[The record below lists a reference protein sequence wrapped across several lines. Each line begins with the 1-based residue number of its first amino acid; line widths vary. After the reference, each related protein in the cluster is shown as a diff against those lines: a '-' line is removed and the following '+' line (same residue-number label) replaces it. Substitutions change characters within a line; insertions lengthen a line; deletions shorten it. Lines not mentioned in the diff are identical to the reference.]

1 MKSVRPVRV
10 RGVLAALVLGATVV
24 AACGGNSPSSS
35 TEAGGTTASTDAP
48 VLTNAPT
55 TTNPALVPVQGGTLT
70 VALADESPGFNP
82 TVDPWGFGGHNVA
95 RAIYDTLATFD
106 ASGKVV
112 PYLAESIE
120 GNSDATV
127 WTITLRD
134 GVKFHDGTALDAEAV
149 RMNFQ
154 AVKDSP
160 QYSSQLALLSS
171 MKVIDDRTI
180 ELTMSAPWG
189 TFLNALTGSIGSQ
202 IGYIAAPA
210 TLTDPEGGRNPIGT
224 GPFKFKEWVPDDHL
238 TVVRNDDYWQDP
250 AYLDE
255 VIFKPIPDSD
265 ARKAAFDAADTDLYA
280 TGSSKEITEYQAAEK
295 SGDVTVTIGT
305 PSEPDLVMMN
315 VRKAPLDDLRI
326 RQALAGSVD
335 IGRLYDFLEATGVKQ
350 PMHGPYADTSYWYVK
365 SNYPD
370 YDVEA
375 AKALVAEYVAEKGS
389 CEFEIA
395 GNGTPWHVSYM
406 ELFQAMWDEIGCK
419 VNITSRAQAE
429 NIDAVIGGNYQVI
442 LWGGIGG
449 GDPDNDYNYFHS
461 GGAMNFSGYS
471 SPTIDAALEKGR
483 ALSDPEARKEQYA
496 IVQKELGDVMPYI
509 WTGTNQWGVVVR
521 PNVLGLSDFDLP
533 DGTPGQ
539 PITGGFYFLKDVWL
553 QQ

>member
-1 MKSVRPVRV
+1 MLFRS
-10 RGVLAALVLGATVV
+10 VV

-35 TEAGGTTASTDAP
+35 TEADGTTASTDAP

-171 MKVIDDRTI
+171 MTVIDDRTI

-202 IGYIAAPA
+202 IG
-210 TLTDPEGGRNPIGT
+210 D
-224 GPFKFKEWVPDDHL
+224 
-238 TVVRNDDYWQDP
+238 
-250 AYLDE
+250 
-255 VIFKPIPDSD
+255 
-265 ARKAAFDAADTDLYA
+265 RKSTRLN
-280 TGSSKEITEYQAAEK
+280 SSHT
-295 SGDVTVTIGT
+295 
-305 PSEPDLVMMN
+305 
-315 VRKAPLDDLRI
+315 
-326 RQALAGSVD
+326 
-335 IGRLYDFLEATGVKQ
+335 
-350 PMHGPYADTSYWYVK
+350 
-365 SNYPD
+365 
-370 YDVEA
+370 
-375 AKALVAEYVAEKGS
+375 
-389 CEFEIA
+389 
-395 GNGTPWHVSYM
+395 
-406 ELFQAMWDEIGCK
+406 
-419 VNITSRAQAE
+419 
-429 NIDAVIGGNYQVI
+429 
-442 LWGGIGG
+442 
-449 GDPDNDYNYFHS
+449 
-461 GGAMNFSGYS
+461 
-471 SPTIDAALEKGR
+471 
-483 ALSDPEARKEQYA
+483 
-496 IVQKELGDVMPYI
+496 
-509 WTGTNQWGVVVR
+509 
-521 PNVLGLSDFDLP
+521 
-533 DGTPGQ
+533 
-539 PITGGFYFLKDVWL
+539 
-553 QQ
+553 

>member
-1 MKSVRPVRV
+1 MKSVRSA
-10 RGVLAALVLGATVV
+10 RGRSALAVLLLSATVV
-24 AACGGNSPSSS
+24 AACGGNSPSAS
-35 TEAGGTTASTDAP
+35 TEGDGTTAATEAP

-55 TTNPALVPVQGGTLT
+55 TTNPELVPVAGGSLT
-70 VALADESPGFNP
+70 IGIEAEASGYNP
-82 TVDPWGFGGHNVA
+82 TVDPWGYGGHNIG
-95 RAIYDTLATFD
+95 RAIFDTLATFD
-106 ASGKVV
+106 ASGKIV

-120 GNSDATV
+120 GNADATV

-134 GVKFHDGTALDAEAV
+134 GVKFHDGTPLDAEAV

-160 QYSSQLALLSS
+160 QYSSQLSLLSS
-171 MKVIDDRTI
+171 MTVVDDLTI

-189 TFLNALTGSIGSQ
+189 TFPNTLTGSIGAQ
-202 IGYIAAPA
+202 VGYIAAPA
-210 TLTDPEGGRNPIGT
+210 TLTDPEGGRHPIGT
-224 GPFKFKEWVPDDHL
+224 GPFVFEEWVPDDHL
-238 TVVRNDDYWQDP
+238 TVVRNDDYWQEP

-265 ARKAAFDAADTDLYA
+265 ARKAAFDAGDTDLFA
-280 TGSSKEITEYQAAEK
+280 TGSSKDITAYQADEK
-295 SGDVTVTIGT
+295 NGSVKVTIGT
-305 PSEPDLVMMN
+305 PSDPDVIMMN
-315 VRKAPLDDLRI
+315 VRQAPIDDVRI
-326 RQALAGSVD
+326 RTALIESVD
-335 IGRLYDFLEATGVKQ
+335 ITRIYDFLEATGVKQ
-350 PMHGPYADTSYWYVK
+350 PMHGPYADTSYWYTE

-370 YDVEA
+370 YDVES

-389 CEFEIA
+389 CEFELA

-406 ELFQAMWDEIGCK
+406 ELYQAMWSDIGCT

-429 NIDAVIGGNYQVI
+429 NINATVSGNYQVI

-461 GGAMNFSGYS
+461 GGSMNFSGYS

-483 ALSDPEARKEQYA
+483 ALADPEARKEQYA
-496 IVQKELGDVMPYI
+496 IVQKELGDVLPYI
-509 WTGTNQWGVVVR
+509 WTGTNQWGVMVR
-521 PNVLGLSDFDLP
+521 PTTMGITDFDLP
-533 DGTPGQ
+533 DGSAGEPV
-539 PITGGFYFLKDVWL
+539 TGGFYYLKDVWL

>member
-1 MKSVRPVRV
+1 M
-10 RGVLAALVLGATVV
+10 
-24 AACGGNSPSSS
+24 CSS
-35 TEAGGTTASTDAP
+35 D
-48 VLTNAPT
+48 L
-55 TTNPALVPVQGGTLT
+55 
-70 VALADESPGFNP
+70 
-82 TVDPWGFGGHNVA
+82 
-95 RAIYDTLATFD
+95 
-106 ASGKVV
+106 
-112 PYLAESIE
+112 
-120 GNSDATV
+120 
-127 WTITLRD
+127 
-134 GVKFHDGTALDAEAV
+134 
-149 RMNFQ
+149 
-154 AVKDSP
+154 
-160 QYSSQLALLSS
+160 
-171 MKVIDDRTI
+171 
-180 ELTMSAPWG
+180 
-189 TFLNALTGSIGSQ
+189 
-202 IGYIAAPA
+202 
-210 TLTDPEGGRNPIGT
+210 
-224 GPFKFKEWVPDDHL
+224 
-238 TVVRNDDYWQDP
+238 
-250 AYLDE
+250 
-255 VIFKPIPDSD
+255 
-265 ARKAAFDAADTDLYA
+265 TDLYA

-326 RQALAGSVD
+326 RQALAGAVD

-521 PNVLGLSDFDLP
+521 PNVLGLSDFDRKYSLNELVSS
-533 DGTPGQ
+533 DVVFVATGVTPGALLDGVQ
-539 PITGGFYFLKDVWL
+539 KEMSADGEVFISTESLVMISRTQTIRKLYMRRPL
-553 QQ
+553 QS